1 LKQPTEDEPMQKQDD
16 RPLAKGTKQIETD
29 RAIVT
34 EWRFPPGGHT
44 GWHRHGHD
52 YVVVP
57 ITTGRL
63 DIFNGKETA
72 AARLTQGVS
81 YNRPVG
87 VEHDVIN
94 PNDFEFVFIEVEL
107 KP

>member
-1 LKQPTEDEPMQKQDD
+1 MSGS
-16 RPLAKGTKQIETD
+16 AKATLLIENE
-29 RAIVT
+29 RVIVT
-34 EWRFPPGGHT
+34 EYRFQPGDNT

-57 ITTGRL
+57 ITSGRL
-63 DIFNGKETA
+63 DIFNGKETVPA
-72 AARLTQGVS
+72 NLVAGMS
-81 YNRPVG
+81 YNRQVG

-94 PNDFEFVFIEVEL
+94 NNDFEIVFIEVEV

>member
-1 LKQPTEDEPMQKQDD
+1 MSSAAGE

-29 RAIVT
+29 RVIVT
-34 EWRFPPGGHT
+34 EWRFPPGSHT

-63 DIFNGKETA
+63 DIFNGKETVPA
-72 AARLTQGVS
+72 NLVAGLS
-81 YNRPVG
+81 YNRQVG

-94 PNDFEFVFIEVEL
+94 NNVFEIVFIEVEL

>member
-1 LKQPTEDEPMQKQDD
+1 MSDSKQD

-29 RAIVT
+29 RVVVT

-44 GWHRHGHD
+44 GWHRHGLD

-57 ITTGRL
+57 ITSGRL
-63 DIFNGKETA
+63 DIFLGKETVA
-72 AARLTQGVS
+72 AELKQGVS
-81 YNRPVG
+81 YNRAAG

-94 PNDFEFVFIEVEL
+94 NNDFEFVFVEVEL
-107 KP
+107 KA

>member
-1 LKQPTEDEPMQKQDD
+1 MPQKAD

-29 RAIVT
+29 RVIVT

-44 GWHRHGHD
+44 GWHRHGYD

-57 ITTGRL
+57 VTTGKL
-63 DIFNGKETA
+63 DIFNGKETVA
-72 AARLTQGVS
+72 AQLTAGQS
-81 YNRPVG
+81 YSRRVG

-94 PNDFEFVFIEVEL
+94 NNDFEFVFVEVEL